1 MRPACRPAILVPVR
15 ALARFFQPLSPVW
28 GEGRKR
34 LRDTGEVKSM
44 TVVET
49 LETLIV
55 EEFGACVGKHSQR
68 LRVTVKGEARADV
81 PLITLRQ
88 VIVKSRGVSV
98 SSDAIMACA
107 ERGIPIHFVSGVG
120 LSAGAALYTA
130 ALTGTA
136 QTRRCQLTAY
146 DDRRGAVLAAAFARA
161 KLANQAGLL
170 RYLARNRRQDEPR
183 VSAGLRRAA
192 REVSDY
198 LAELEDLVA
207 RVLGIEPQADDA
219 HVEPAAAPSA
229 GHARSLALPIA
240 IEQWRSALLSI
251 EGRAAKRYWEGVGL
265 VVPDDAGWPG
275 RRGRGARDPLNS
287 ALNYGYAIL
296 LRHVEHAVVCAGLDP
311 FAGFI
316 HADRPGRP
324 SLTLDLIEEFRQA
337 AVDRVVLGMIGRR
350 SAITVLD
357 NGFLDDATRRELA
370 TRVVARIEESGE
382 RYEGRRHSLREII
395 QMQARHIATFV
406 RGDNPA
412 YQGFVAK
419 W

>member
-1 MRPACRPAILVPVR
+1 MA
-15 ALARFFQPLSPVW
+15 
-28 GEGRKR
+28 
-34 LRDTGEVKSM
+34 
-44 TVVET
+44 VVET

-68 LRVTVKGEARADV
+68 LRVTVKGQARADT

-98 SSDAIMACA
+98 SSDAVMACA

-130 ALTGTA
+130 ALTGTVR
-136 QTRRCQLTAY
+136 TRRCQLVAY

-170 RYLARNRRQDEPR
+170 KYLARNRKQTGPQ
-183 VSAGLRRAA
+183 VSADLRAAA
-192 REVSDY
+192 REVNDH
-198 LAELEDLVA
+198 LIELDDLIA
-207 RVLGIEPQADDA
+207 RVLGPEPPAGCD
-219 HVEPAAAPSA
+219 AAAGSMARA
-229 GHARSLALPIA
+229 GGVASPVGID
-240 IEQWRSALLSI
+240 QWRSALLSI

-265 VVPDDAGWPG
+265 VVPDDLAWPG

-296 LRHVEHAVVCAGLDP
+296 LRQVEHAVVCAGLDP

-316 HADRPGRP
+316 HADRPGKP

-337 AVDRVVLGMIGRR
+337 VVDRAILGMVGNR
-350 SAITVLD
+350 AALTVLD

-370 TRVVARIEESGE
+370 AKVIARIEESGE

-406 RGDNPA
+406 RGDNPS

>member
-1 MRPACRPAILVPVR
+1 MP
-15 ALARFFQPLSPVW
+15 
-28 GEGRKR
+28 G
-34 LRDTGEVKSM
+34 
-44 TVVET
+44 VET
-49 LETLIV
+49 LQTLIV
-55 EEFGACVGKHSQR
+55 EEFGAYVGKHSQR
-68 LRVTVKGEARADV
+68 LRVTVKGELRADT

-88 VIVKSRGVSV
+88 VIVKSRGVSI
-98 SSDAIMACA
+98 SSDVVMACA
-107 ERGIPIHFVSGVG
+107 ERGIPIHFVGGVG

-130 ALTGTA
+130 ALTGTV

-146 DDRRGAVLAAAFARA
+146 DDRRGALLAAAFARA

-170 RYLARNRRQDEPR
+170 KYLARNRRRDDPH
-183 VSAGLRRAA
+183 VSADLRRAA
-192 REVSDY
+192 REVNDH
-198 LAELEDLVA
+198 LAELDDLIA
-207 RVLGIEPQADDA
+207 RVLGIQPPADDA
-219 HVEPAAAPSA
+219 DADTAAAPAA
-229 GHARSLALPIA
+229 GQARNLASPIG

-251 EGRAAKRYWEGVGL
+251 EGRAAKRYWEGVAL
-265 VVPDDAGWPG
+265 VVPDDVGWPG

-316 HADRPGRP
+316 HADRPGKP

-350 SAITVLD
+350 SAITLLD
-357 NGFLDDATRRELA
+357 NGLLDDATRRELA
-370 TRVVARIEESGE
+370 AKIVARIEESGE
-382 RYEGRRHSLREII
+382 RYEGRRHTLREII

-406 RGDNPA
+406 RGDAPA
-412 YQGFVAK
+412 YHGFVAK